1 MEDFRNCFS
10 DVPDPRAANAR
21 HDLSEL
27 LFIALAAVLCGAES
41 CADMAEFG
49 AAKQDVL
56 RQVLHLEHGI
66 PSHDTFSRVFR
77 LIDTEA
83 FEAVFRRFM
92 AGFAEALQGVVA
104 IDGKALRGAFER
116 GRRTTPLHLVN
127 VWAAEQ
133 RLALAQRT
141 APNRNEVAGA
151 LEVVEL
157 LSLAGCTVTADALHC
172 HARMAKAILDR
183 GGAYVLALKENQSA
197 LFADA
202 LALFEHTANQP
213 VFVDAPLNSHDR
225 LEQRRAVV
233 IAVAGWTERHDFAGI
248 RAVGRIEARRQPFAK
263 PEEITTRHFLL
274 SQPITPDDLLRIVR
288 THWTIENQ
296 LHWVLDVVFDE
307 DGARNRKGNGPQN
320 LAILRKLA
328 LNLLRAHPSKASIR
342 RKIKRA
348 GWEDAFLLSLLAQM
362 Q

>member
-1 MEDFRNCFS
+1 MGDIRECFS
-10 DVPDPRAANAR
+10 DVPDPRAPNAR
-21 HDLSEL
+21 HELSEL

-49 AAKQDVL
+49 EAKEGLL
-56 RQVLHLEHGI
+56 RQVLRLEHGI

-77 LIDTEA
+77 LLDPDA
-83 FEAVFRRFM
+83 FETVFRRFM
-92 AGFAEALQGVVA
+92 AGFAEALHGVVA

-151 LEVVEL
+151 LEVIGL
-157 LSLAGCTVTADALHC
+157 LSLADCTVTADALHC
-172 HARMAKAILDR
+172 HTRMAQAIIDR
-183 GGAYVLALKENQSA
+183 GGAYVLALKQNQSA
-197 LFADA
+197 LYADA
-202 LALFEHTANQP
+202 LALF
-213 VFVDAPLNSHDR
+213 DAPANRPAFAESQDNGHDR
-225 LEQRRAVV
+225 IERRRAVV
-233 IAVAGWTERHDFAGI
+233 VPVSGWAERHRFAGI
-248 RAVGRIEARRQPFAK
+248 RAVGRIEAIRQPTGK
-263 PEEITTRHFLL
+263 PAETRTRLFLL
-274 SQPITPDDLLRIVR
+274 SEPLDADALLYAVR
-288 THWTIENQ
+288 AHWTIENQ
-296 LHWVLDVVFDE
+296 LHWVLDVVFEE

-328 LNLLRAHPSKASIR
+328 LNLLRAEPSTGSIR

-348 GWEDAFLLSLLAQM
+348 GWQDNFLLSLLAQM
-362 Q
+362 R